1 MLGPTLPPAAVCGY
15 SYPIGYMGNA
25 AASGIPFGYSCDQ
38 ASAANVLGIISDNCY
53 GVPSNGGGNPGGN
66 NAAAAAAAAAT
77 AAAMR
82 LGGANMS
89 NPIRQAAQ
97 AQQTAAAIHQAS
109 ALWNQN
115 GLHGT
120 RPRSDRVEVKYLGF
134 LSAFVFKGF
143 IGQHYLITIS
153 DNI

>member
-1 MLGPTLPPAAVCGY
+1 
-15 SYPIGYMGNA
+15 MGNAA

-38 ASAANVLGIISDNCY
+38 PSTANVLGIISDSCY
-53 GVPSNGGGNPGGN
+53 GAGVPNNTGGGPGPN

-82 LGGANMS
+82 LGGANMN

-109 ALWNQN
+109 ALWNNQN

-120 RPRSDRVEVKYLGF
+120 RPRSDRVEV
-134 LSAFVFKGF
+134 S
-143 IGQHYLITIS
+143 
-153 DNI
+153 

>member
-1 MLGPTLPPAAVCGY
+1 MLGPSLPPTAVCGY
-15 SYPIGYMGNA
+15 SYPIGYLGNA

-38 ASAANVLGIISDNCY
+38 SSAANVLGIISDSY
-53 GVPSNGGGNPGGN
+53 GAGVPSNGVGGPGPN

-82 LGGANMS
+82 LGGGNMN

-109 ALWNQN
+109 ALWNNQN
-115 GLHGT
+115 GLHVT
-120 RPRSDRVEVKYLGF
+120 RPRSDRVEVMMLYIISIF
-134 LSAFVFKGF
+134 VVAFNKF
-143 IGQHYLITIS
+143 
-153 DNI
+153 

>member
-1 MLGPTLPPAAVCGY
+1 MLQLIEKVIHAFNHFLLQVLGPSLPPAAVCGY
-15 SYPIGYMGNA
+15 SYPIGYLGNAA

-38 ASAANVLGIISDNCY
+38 PSTANVLGIISDSCY
-53 GVPSNGGGNPGGN
+53 GAGVPNNAGGGPGPN

-82 LGGANMS
+82 LGGANMN

-109 ALWNQN
+109 ALWNNQN

-120 RPRSDRVEVKYLGF
+120 RPRSDRVEV
-134 LSAFVFKGF
+134 S
-143 IGQHYLITIS
+143 
-153 DNI
+153 